1 MSRKLDASL
10 LGGTGFS
17 LCVCQHGKSPVE
29 SNQPPNPDSLG
40 FEAIDPWKS
49 ECLAVRRRNLPHLE
63 VPGATY
69 FVTFRSRST
78 SELPAQARHLAL
90 AAILECDQKSIDL
103 DAAVIMPDHVHLI
116 FRLIEPYELS
126 LVLQRIKGR
135 SARQIN
141 QMLKREGSVWTDES
155 FDHVIRH
162 PAELEEKLEYIRQNP
177 VKRALVKHP
186 DSYEWLFIKRI
197 TG

>member
-1 MSRKLDASL
+1 VDSKQRS
-10 LGGTGFS
+10 
-17 LCVCQHGKSPVE
+17 
-29 SNQPPNPDSLG
+29 NPDSLG

-49 ECLAVRRRNLPHLE
+49 KHLAVRRRNLPHLE

-69 FVTFRSRST
+69 FVTFRCRSI
-78 SELPAQARHLAL
+78 SELPAQARHLVL

-103 DAAVIMPDHVHLI
+103 DAAVIMPGHVHLI
-116 FRLIEPYELS
+116 FRLVEPYELS
-126 LVLQRIKGR
+126 PVLQRIKGG

-141 QMLKREGSVWTDES
+141 QMLGREGSVWSDES
-155 FDHVIRH
+155 FDHVIRDG
-162 PAELEEKLEYIRQNP
+162 AELEEKLEYIRQNP

-186 DSYEWLFIKRI
+186 DRYQWLYTKSI

>member
-1 MSRKLDASL
+1 MDSKQRS
-10 LGGTGFS
+10 
-17 LCVCQHGKSPVE
+17 
-29 SNQPPNPDSLG
+29 NPDSLG
-40 FEAIDPWKS
+40 FEATDPWKS
-49 ECLAVRRRNLPHLE
+49 EHLAVRRRNLPHLE

-69 FVTFRSRST
+69 FVTFRCCPA

-116 FRLIEPYELS
+116 FRLVEPYELS

-141 QMLKREGSVWTDES
+141 QMLRREGSVWSNES

-162 PAELEEKLEYIRQNP
+162 GAELAEKLEYIRQNP
-177 VKRALVKHP
+177 VKRALVEHP
-186 DSYEWLFIKRI
+186 VSYEWLFMKSI